1 MKRTWSLL
9 LAVLLAAALL
19 GGCGAGSA
27 KKMDS
32 TSTASAPQEAAARDS
47 VTPQSA
53 PAVKNPG
60 TGGAAVPAGA
70 PVIPDPDRK
79 IIQNASFDIKIK
91 DGDAVVNKLTATVSA
106 SGGWVQDV
114 KQSGTKETGRTIN
127 MTVRVPG
134 SAYTAITTIIREL
147 GDITQQHE
155 WAQDVTDQYV
165 DLEARIKTTQTHLD
179 QLNKLYAQ
187 GGTIKDM
194 MEVENEVA
202 RVTADLESMKGRMRV
217 LSNQVDFSTLVINL
231 YEPGVPAPL
240 DKPKTVGE
248 RISRGF
254 TESWHGVVNFTGDL
268 IVALVTAL
276 PVLVYVAILGGLI
289 YLIVR
294 AVLKWQEKRRNH
306 Q

>member
-1 MKRTWSLL
+1 MKRTWSLV

-19 GGCGAGSA
+19 GGCGAGKSA
-27 KKMDS
+27 SMKA
-32 TSTASAPQEAAARDS
+32 TESTASP
-47 VTPQSA
+47 A
-53 PAVKNPG
+53 PAVAP
-60 TGGAAVPAGA
+60 AAPPSAAADKASPSNSTATIPAGA
-70 PVIPDPDRK
+70 PVIPDADRK

-91 DGDAVVNKLTATVSA
+91 DGDAAVNKLSATVKA
-106 SGGWVQDV
+106 SSGWVQDV
-114 KQSGTKETGRTIN
+114 KQSGTKASGRTIN

-134 SAYTAITTIIREL
+134 SQYTAITTIIREL

-155 WAQDVTDQYV
+155 WANDVTDQYV

-217 LSNQVDFSTLVINL
+217 LSNQVDFSTIVINL

-268 IVALVTAL
+268 IVLVVTAL
-276 PVLVYVAILGGLI
+276 PVLLYVAILGGAI

-294 AVLKWQEKRRNH
+294 AVLRWQEKRRNR